1 MKKAMIICNPSS
13 GKEEAEKNVDSVK
26 EILSKKEFTV
36 DLRMT
41 EKERDAE
48 NFAKLACREQFDVVV
63 SMGGD
68 GTLNE
73 TINGLAEQEHRPA
86 LGIIPLGTVNDFAR
100 ALHIPLEPDQAIE
113 LLSEGYSRPVDIGKI
128 NTTYFMNIV
137 AVGEIAEASF
147 SVSAKQKT
155 LLGPLAYFIEGIKT
169 LTSNRSFPIK
179 LQHDNGT
186 WDGEALLILATLTNS
201 VGGFDKAA
209 PDAKVDDGHLKCI
222 IIKDASIFQMMKL
235 TASLLKGEHVNHDSV
250 EYISTSAIK
259 ISSSHLLCSNVD
271 GDQGCELPLELHVL
285 PEHIQVYVPLQ
296 KK

>member
-1 MKKAMIICNPSS
+1 MMKKAMIICNPSS
-13 GKEEAEKNVDSVK
+13 GKEEAEKNVDNVK
-26 EILSKKEFTV
+26 EILRKKEFTI

-41 EKERDAE
+41 EKEKDAI
-48 NFAKLACREQFDVVV
+48 NFAKVACQEQFDVVI

-73 TINGLAEQEHRPA
+73 TINGLAEQTHRPA

-100 ALHIPLEPDQAIE
+100 ALHIPLVPDKAIQ
-113 LLSEGYSRPVDIGKI
+113 LLDKGNMRPVDMGKI
-128 NTTYFMNIV
+128 NQTYFMNIV

-155 LLGPLAYFIEGIKT
+155 LLGPLAYFVESIKT
-169 LTSNRSFPIK
+169 LSSDHSFPVQ

-186 WDGEALLILATLTNS
+186 WDGKAMLILAALTNS

-209 PDAKVDDGHLKCI
+209 PDAKVDDGNLKCI
-222 IIKDASIFQMMKL
+222 IIKDTSIFQVMKL
-235 TASLLKGEHVNHDSV
+235 TVSLLRGEHVNHDSV
-250 EYISTSAIK
+250 EYISTSALR
-259 ISSSHLLCSNVD
+259 ISTSQSLCSNVD

-285 PEHIQVYVPLQ
+285 PEHIQVFVP
-296 KK
+296 